1 MRKQWIDFIFFG
13 SKITAVSDCRHE
25 IKRHLLLG
33 RKALT
38 NLGSVL
44 KSRDIILLTKVHII
58 KAMVFPVVMY
68 RCESWT
74 IRKAEHWRINAFEL
88 WCWRRLLRVPWTARR
103 SNESILKE
111 INTVYLLEGL
121 KLKLQYFGQIQ
132 RAYSLEKTLT
142 LGKVKGRR
150 RGGWQGMKW
159 LDSIT
164 DSMEVNLS
172 KLQVIVKDRGAQHT
186 TVHEI
191 TKTPHSQ
198 QHEFTESRT
207 SGVCCASQVP
217 MCVEPP
223 EPVLTSS
230 QVIPKL
236 LFLEPSLKGL

>member
-1 MRKQWIDFIFFG
+1 M
-13 SKITAVSDCRHE
+13 
-25 IKRHLLLG
+25 
-33 RKALT
+33 
-38 NLGSVL
+38 
-44 KSRDIILLTKVHII
+44 
-58 KAMVFPVVMY
+58 
-68 RCESWT
+68 
-74 IRKAEHWRINAFEL
+74 
-88 WCWRRLLRVPWTARR
+88 
-103 SNESILKE
+103 
-111 INTVYLLEGL
+111 LE
-121 KLKLQYFGQIQ
+121 LKLQCFGHVMPRANSSGKPLMMGKIESKRRTCWQ
-132 RAYSLEKTLT
+132 RM
-142 LGKVKGRR
+142 R
-150 RGGWQGMKW
+150 W